1 MFTNAQILL
10 AFKFLK
16 FASVGLSGV
25 IVDFSVTYFLK
36 EKCSIQKYVANSIGF
51 ALAASTN
58 YLLNRIWTFQSKN
71 QHILDEY
78 GRFLFVS
85 ILGLA
90 INNLIL
96 WLLVNKYGRNFY
108 WSKLIAIGITTIWN
122 FAANLIFTF
131 QS

>member
-1 MFTNAQILL
+1 MFTNTQILV
-10 AFKFLK
+10 AIKFLK

-25 IVDFSVTYFLK
+25 FVDFSITYILK
-36 EKCSIQKYVANSIGF
+36 EKCRVQKYAANSIGF
-51 ALAASTN
+51 ILAATTN

-85 ILGLA
+85 LLGLA

-96 WLLVNKYGRNFY
+96 WLLVSKFGRNFY
-108 WSKLIAIGITTIWN
+108 WSKLIAIGITTFWN
-122 FAANLIFTF
+122 FAANLVFTF
-131 QS
+131 QA